1 MVPLTYCGPVTPLA
15 QAIIVVCVVALTVAL
30 VVTLLSVRR
39 TISRADA
46 VLAIVEREIRPMA
59 TQLEALTE
67 EVRGLTRQATREI
80 EHVSV
85 VVRRLE
91 DVTAAVV
98 KVGSLAATLTNIARI
113 AGAAAAL
120 RRGIGVFASRLKG

>member
-1 MVPLTYCGPVTPLA
+1 MTPLA